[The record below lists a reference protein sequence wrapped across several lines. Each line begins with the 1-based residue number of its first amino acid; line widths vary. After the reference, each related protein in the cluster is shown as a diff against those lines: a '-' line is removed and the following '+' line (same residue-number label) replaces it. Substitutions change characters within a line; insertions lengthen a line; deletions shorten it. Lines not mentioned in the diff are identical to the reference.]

1 MQIEINNIE
10 IYIAKDPDIVMLIY
24 DLIEYSVNY
33 SKISGSLWQYYRDK
47 PNENLTDSE
56 SFESKLKK

>member
-10 IYIAKDPDIVMLIY
+10 IYIAKDLDIVMLIY

-56 SFESKLKK
+56 SFESKIKK

>member
-24 DLIEYSVNY
+24 DLIEYSINY

>member
-1 MQIEINNIE
+1 
-10 IYIAKDPDIVMLIY
+10 MLIY

-56 SFESKLKK
+56 SFESKIKKQEILQLMVIQKMSK

>member
-10 IYIAKDPDIVMLIY
+10 IYIVKDPDIVMLIY
-24 DLIEYSVNY
+24 DLIEHSVNY

-47 PNENLTDSE
+47 PNWNLTDSE
-56 SFESKLKK
+56 SFESKIKK

>member
-1 MQIEINNIE
+1 MQIEINYIE

>member
-10 IYIAKDPDIVMLIY
+10 IYVAKDLDIVMLIY

>member
-1 MQIEINNIE
+1 MKIEINNIE

>member
-33 SKISGSLWQYYRDK
+33 SKISESLWQYYRDK

>member
-10 IYIAKDPDIVMLIY
+10 IYIAKDLDIVMLIY